1 MQELNVTNFEDLI
14 LQHNEI
20 RKEREESQQQATH
33 RKEEFEALKDRYS
46 LALSRIEDLE
56 EELADLKESLQNE
69 SRNRESLTNVLQ
81 DTQDSYIFKEVARLS
96 VKQDSMRM
104 EMILAKKASVK
115 DPQRVE
121 QKQEQLGELYKH
133 LKQFEK
139 KVKKIKTERHP
150 ELDSMIRSSRC
161 NIG

>member
-1 MQELNVTNFEDLI
+1 MGAGGTPGWVQGGEKAQKQRGSTDQ
-14 LQHNEI
+14 QHIAEQQLRRDIVDEI
-20 RKEREESQQQATH
+20 H
-33 RKEEFEALKDRYS
+33 R
-46 LALSRIEDLE
+46 RIEDLE

-115 DPQRVE
+115 DRQRVE